1 MENSTANKKA
11 YEHVFDYFFEQILS
25 GDLKLN
31 DRIPTERDLAERLG
45 VSRNSAREALHV
57 LEMMGLVEC
66 LQGSGNYVRCD
77 THDYMLKFFHMCL
90 VLQQASYTEVLEMR
104 RWYEAGAI
112 EMAMSCAT
120 AEELE
125 SLHQIL
131 ISMDQ
136 ADSLEEGSRL
146 DLAFHNSLVL
156 ASHNRLLSF
165 YTALFNELL
174 DQFIRSLRTT
184 ILLDGAQAQL
194 LQQSHWAIYN
204 ALMEKDLDAGLA
216 ALEQHFKIDRDY
228 IAQAERSRQ

>member
-11 YEHVFDYFFEQILS
+11 YEHVFDYFFEMILS
-25 GDLKLN
+25 GELKLN
-31 DRIPTERDLAERLG
+31 DRIPTERDIAERLG

-66 LQGSGNYVRCD
+66 LQGSGNYIRCD
-77 THDYMLKFFHMCL
+77 THDYMLKFFNMFL

-120 AEELE
+120 REEMA
-125 SLHQIL
+125 SLRQIL
-131 ISMDQ
+131 VSMDQ
-136 ADSLEEGSRL
+136 TDDPEESSRL

-165 YTALFNELL
+165 YTSLFNELL

-184 ILLDGAQAQL
+184 ILMDGAQTQL

-204 ALMEKDLDAGLA
+204 ALMEKDLAAGLA
-216 ALEQHFKIDRDY
+216 ALEQHFEIDRDY
-228 IAQAERSRQ
+228 IAQAERRR

>member
-1 MENSTANKKA
+1 MDNLTANKKA
-11 YEHVFDYFFEQILS
+11 YEHVFDYFSRLILS
-25 GDLKLN
+25 GELKLN
-31 DRIPTERDLAERLG
+31 DRIPTERDIAERLG

-77 THDYMLKFFHMCL
+77 PHDYMLKFFNMFM

-112 EMAMSCAT
+112 EMAMNCAT
-120 AEELE
+120 AEELG
-125 SLHQIL
+125 SLRQIL
-131 ISMDQ
+131 VSMDQ
-136 ADSLEEGSRL
+136 TDSPEESSRL

-165 YTALFNELL
+165 YTSLFNELL
-174 DQFIRSLRTT
+174 NQFIRSLRTT
-184 ILLDGAQAQL
+184 ILLDGAQVQQ

-216 ALEQHFKIDRDY
+216 ALEQHFEIDRDY
-228 IAQAERSRQ
+228 IAQAERSR